1 MLLFFLSAS
10 PSVSNLYILGDVV
23 EGNTIKGVGTYFG
36 GKEGQSKFEWLREG
50 KKLGYVIINRF
61 SFRWNM

>member
-36 GKEGQSKFEWLREG
+36 GKEGQSKLEWLQEDIE
-50 KKLGYVIINRF
+50 LG
-61 SFRWNM
+61 